1 MQRVSAC
8 VAMVLGLGSGAVHA
22 EWKGKAEAGVV
33 LSRGNTETTTANAKI
48 DLSNDLVD
56 WKHNF
61 FLAGLY
67 AQSEVENDLGEQEKQ
82 TTAERYETRWQSDW
96 KFTERAFWFGG
107 VRYEDDEF
115 SGFEYQASAT
125 TGLGYKFIETDRT
138 KLTAQLGTGYRR
150 LKDAETG
157 EESGDVVARGDVA
170 FEYKLTGNTKLI
182 DKFIVEAGSDNTL
195 IGNDIALEVMMS
207 DKFALSVGYGVRYN
221 SDPPPELRT
230 TDTLTTVNLVYTL

>member
-1 MQRVSAC
+1 MRRAIVCAV
-8 VAMVLGLGSGAVHA
+8 VALGLGSGAVHA
-22 EWKGKAEAGVV
+22 EWKGKAEAGLVV
-33 LSRGNTETTTANAKI
+33 ARGNTETTTANAKV
-48 DLSNDLVD
+48 DLAKDLVD

-61 FLAGLY
+61 YLAGLY
-67 AQSEVENDLGEQEKQ
+67 AKSEVVTDAGDEEQQ
-82 TTAERYETRWQSDW
+82 VTAERYETRWQSDW

-125 TGLGYKFIETDRT
+125 TGLGYRFIETDRT

-157 EESGDVVARGDVA
+157 EETGNVVGRGDVA
-170 FEYKLTGNTKLI
+170 FEYKLTDNTKII
-182 DKFIVEAGSDNTL
+182 DKFIVEAGSDNTFL
-195 IGNDIALEVMMS
+195 GNDISLEVMMT
-207 DKFALSVGYGVRYN
+207 DRFALSVGYGVRYN
-221 SDPPPELRT
+221 SDPPPDLKT